1 MQQII
6 TAIWLQDFDSLQVVN
21 PINILL
27 LLLGMVLFIE
37 SSFVLLPLPGVG
49 LGLFV
54 GGLVSTGAVDF
65 YSAVA
70 LLTTASSLGT
80 LFAYLQGYWLLNSK
94 LISRAPKPLPANS
107 LSRVKMFLDK
117 YGSLLLFVSLFMPY
131 MRVITPLLMGATQL
145 SFTRTVL
152 ISVTSSIIWSMTLL
166 KIGGWFMQKPHLVV
180 YQESITRWFLISS
193 FLLLVTALITLL
205 LRRITLND
213 SRRTPNS
220 VNHKG

>member
-1 MQQII
+1 
-6 TAIWLQDFDSLQVVN
+6 
-21 PINILL
+21 
-27 LLLGMVLFIE
+27 MVLFIE

-94 LISRAPKPLPANS
+94 LISRAPMPLPENA
-107 LSRVKMFLDK
+107 LTRVKKYLDK
-117 YGSLLLFVSLFMPY
+117 YGFLLLFASLFMPY

-166 KIGGWFMQKPHLVV
+166 KIGGWFMHSEG
-180 YQESITRWFLISS
+180 Y
-193 FLLLVTALITLL
+193 
-205 LRRITLND
+205 
-213 SRRTPNS
+213 
-220 VNHKG
+220 